1 MFVKFGDSTKSFST
15 KETNKLCNKCK
26 KQIIVIDNK
35 ETCECFDF
43 EKLNKISKI
52 ITQNNSS
59 TNFKE
64 FNEK

>member
-1 MFVKFGDSTKSFST
+1 MFVKFGDSTESFST
-15 KETNKLCNKCK
+15 KETTKVCNKCNK
-26 KQIIVIDNK
+26 KIIIIDNK
-35 ETCECFDF
+35 ELCECFDS
-43 EKLNKISKI
+43 EKLNKVSKF

>member
-15 KETNKLCNKCK
+15 KEIDKICNKCK
-26 KQIIVIDNK
+26 QKILLVDEEELCK
-35 ETCECFDF
+35 CSES

-59 TNFKE
+59 TNLKE

>member
-1 MFVKFGDSTKSFST
+1 MFVKFGDSTESFST
-15 KETNKLCNKCK
+15 KETSKICNVCNQK
-26 KQIIVIDNK
+26 IIMIDN
-35 ETCECFDF
+35 EENCGCSQS
-43 EKLNKISKI
+43 EKLSKVSKI